1 MGMFDVQIN
10 KKIKLKKTNKDL
22 FEFLKKQL
30 LKNKDYENEITREEL
45 SIKKC
50 HINTL
55 LKYNISTK
63 RDSSKKEATLQIDAE
78 LQDSLI
84 IAIVMILAIVL
95 TYGVGVILVVGFVY

>member
-45 SIKKC
+45 SIKKIPYK
-50 HINTL
+50 HPFKI
-55 LKYNISTK
+55 
-63 RDSSKKEATLQIDAE
+63 Q
-78 LQDSLI
+78 LI
-84 IAIVMILAIVL
+84 RKNSNK
-95 TYGVGVILVVGFVY
+95 

>member
-1 MGMFDVQIN
+1 MGIFDVQIN

-45 SIKKC
+45 SIKKS

-55 LKYNISTK
+55 LKYN
-63 RDSSKKEATLQIDAE
+63 
-78 LQDSLI
+78 
-84 IAIVMILAIVL
+84 
-95 TYGVGVILVVGFVY
+95 

>member
-45 SIKKC
+45 
-50 HINTL
+50 
-55 LKYNISTK
+55 
-63 RDSSKKEATLQIDAE
+63 
-78 LQDSLI
+78 
-84 IAIVMILAIVL
+84 
-95 TYGVGVILVVGFVY
+95 

>member
-55 LKYNISTK
+55 LKYNLSAKIDTN
-63 RDSSKKEATLQIDAE
+63 KKE
-78 LQDSLI
+78 
-84 IAIVMILAIVL
+84 
-95 TYGVGVILVVGFVY
+95 